1 MSDRA
6 KFVFTVVI
14 AVVYLCVMLLTADT
28 GASWR
33 PYEYATAFCMAMIFL
48 VWM

>member
-6 KFVFTVVI
+6 KFALTAAI
-14 AVVYLCVMLLTADT
+14 AVVYLFVMLLTADT
-28 GASWR
+28 GASWF
-33 PYEYATAFCMAMIFL
+33 PCEYTTAFCMAMIFL